1 MEEVSEIILA
11 QPQCKGLGLNKKGN
25 RYIVEQLGVMEVVK
39 MALFPETGKKG
50 LDYVKKEF
58 DNYFGGFPF
67 PFSNENF
74 ESILIDVHETN
85 SQVIAEC
92 DVPGIKNKEDIHIDI
107 RDARH
112 LKVSAVKESITETHN
127 AHIDRQ
133 ERSVGRIERMI
144 TLPTEVEIEG
154 TTAHYK
160 NGVLTITMPKV
171 NEGIKSQIDVDFE

>member
-1 MEEVSEIILA
+1 
-11 QPQCKGLGLNKKGN
+11 
-25 RYIVEQLGVMEVVK
+25 MEVVT
-39 MALFPETGKKG
+39 MALFPERGKKG

-58 DNYFGGFPF
+58 DQYFGGFPF

-92 DVPGIKNKEDIHIDI
+92 DLPGIKNKEDIHIDI
-107 RDARH
+107 RDARQ
-112 LKVSAVKESITETHN
+112 LKISAVKERVTETHN

-133 ERSVGRIERMI
+133 ESRVGREESMI
-144 TLPTEVEIEG
+144 TLPDEVEIEG

-171 NEGIKSQIDVDFE
+171 NEGIQSRIDVDFE